1 VSVVRIAAS
10 SVVGTVLREQPED
23 PIWRAHDVR
32 QLLGVGSAR
41 LREIA
46 RAEGLDRGAAWSLDE
61 VRRLLECQ
69 LRGGTAEERERA
81 AEAIGALDRS
91 PL

>member
-1 VSVVRIAAS
+1 MVRIAAS

-32 QLLGVGSAR
+32 RLLGVGSAR

-46 RAEGLDRGAAWSLDE
+46 RAEGLDRGTAWTVAE
-61 VRRLLECQ
+61 VRVLLECQ
-69 LRGGTAEERERA
+69 LRGGTLEERDRA
-81 AEAIGALDRS
+81 AEALRALESTR
-91 PL
+91 L

>member
-1 VSVVRIAAS
+1 MVRIAAS

-23 PIWRAHDVR
+23 PVWRAHDVR

-46 RAEGLDRGAAWSLDE
+46 RAEGLDRGTAWTCAD
-61 VRRLLECQ
+61 VHRLLEYQ
-69 LRGGTAEERERA
+69 LRGGTLEERDRA
-81 AEAIGALDRS
+81 AEALRALERTR
-91 PL
+91 L